1 MTKIESEVIA
11 IAQPQEKIFLFLS
24 DFTNFEKLMPST
36 VSDWKATK
44 DSCSFTISGMAHV
57 ALKIESSTPNSRIH
71 MVSVDGGKLPFA
83 FTLDSVITST
93 GENSCTGQLVFEG
106 DIPLFIRPM
115 VTGPLGNFFNALASK
130 MKDIK

>member
-93 GENSCTGQLVFEG
+93 GDSSCTGQLVFEG
-106 DIPLFIRPM
+106 DIPIFIRPM

>member
-1 MTKIESEVIA
+1 MTKIETEIVTIP
-11 IAQPQEKIFLFLS
+11 QTQEKVFLFLS
-24 DFTNFEKLMPST
+24 DFNNFEKLMPST

-44 DSCSFTISGMAHV
+44 VTCSFTIKEMAKV
-57 ALKIESSTPNSRIH
+57 AMKIVSTTPNSNIR
-71 MVSVDGGKLPFA
+71 MASDEAGKLPFS
-83 FTLDSVITST
+83 FTLDSIIVST

-115 VTGPLGNFFNALASK
+115 VTKPLEKFFNALASK

>member
-1 MTKIESEVIA
+1 MTKIESDIIA
-11 IAQPQEKIFLFLS
+11 IPQPQEKIFLFLS

-57 ALKIESSTPNSRIH
+57 ALKIESTIPNSKVH
-71 MVSVDGGKLPFA
+71 MVSAEGAKLPFA
-83 FTLDSVITST
+83 FTLDAMINSTSDST
-93 GENSCTGQLVFEG
+93 CTGQLIFEG
-106 DIPLFIRPM
+106 DIPIFIKKM
-115 VTGPLGNFFNALASK
+115 VTGPLEKFFNALASK